1 MERTDKAKLIEEL
14 SQSIVKAKAAFV
26 TEYQGITAGEMDTF
40 RKDLRESDIEFKVV
54 RNTLAN
60 RAIDGTDCAG
70 FKEHI
75 VGPVAL
81 VFGFADAALTAKKLV
96 EFAKEQ
102 PKLKLRAGVIGDIV
116 LSVDEIK
123 ALAELPSKDEMLAK
137 IIGSMNAPA
146 SGFVNV
152 LSGVPR
158 ALVYTLSA
166 IRESKE
172 NAA

>member
-1 MERTDKAKLIEEL
+1 MERTEKAQIIDQLRD
-14 SQSIVKAKAAFV
+14 SVGRAKAAFV
-26 TEYQGITAGEMDTF
+26 TEYQGITAVEMDEF
-40 RKDLRESDIEFKVV
+40 RKDLREADIDFKVV

-60 RAIDGTDCAG
+60 RAIEGTGCAG
-70 FKEHI
+70 FKEHLN
-75 VGPVAL
+75 GPVAL
-81 VFGFADAALTAKKLV
+81 VFGYDDAATTAKKLV

-102 PKLKLRAGVIGDIV
+102 PKLKLRAGVIGDDT
-116 LSVDEIK
+116 LSLNEIK
-123 ALAELPSKDEMLAK
+123 ALAELPSKDVMLAK

-166 IRESKE
+166 IRDSKE
-172 NAA
+172 SAA

>member
-1 MERTDKAKLIEEL
+1 LERTEKAQIIDQLRD
-14 SQSIVKAKAAFV
+14 SVGRAKAAFV
-26 TEYQGITAGEMDTF
+26 TEYQGITAVEMDEF
-40 RKDLRESDIEFKVV
+40 RKDLREADIDFKVV

-60 RAIDGTDCAG
+60 RAIEGTGCAG
-70 FKEHI
+70 FKEHLN
-75 VGPVAL
+75 GPVAL
-81 VFGFADAALTAKKLV
+81 VFGYDDAATTAKKLV

-102 PKLKLRAGVIGDIV
+102 PKLKLRAGVIGDDT
-116 LSVDEIK
+116 LSLNEIK
-123 ALAELPSKDEMLAK
+123 ALAELPSKDVMLAK

-166 IRESKE
+166 IRDSKE
-172 NAA
+172 SAA